1 MWERAG
7 SLSLSLINEDY
18 WNSGRTLR
26 SIGAGYNNSW
36 NGISYGFNYSY
47 NINSTSRSGAPA
59 KKRSMSATVFS
70 LNISIPLN
78 RWLSN
83 THASWNVS
91 SSQKGSTNHTVG
103 LNGTTLE
110 GNNLSWSIQQGY
122 GSRGTGNGGNLNADY
137 RGTYAEVTAGYA
149 YDKTASG

>member
-1 MWERAG
+1 M
-7 SLSLSLINEDY
+7 S
-18 WNSGRTLR
+18 
-26 SIGAGYNNSW
+26 AGYNNSW

-47 NINSTSRSGAPA
+47 NINSTSRSRAPA
-59 KKRSMSATVFS
+59 KKVYERDRVFS

-110 GNNLSWSIQQGY
+110 GNNLSWSIQQSY
-122 GSRGTGNGGNLNADY
+122 GSRERQRRQSERRLSRNLC
-137 RGTYAEVTAGYA
+137 
-149 YDKTASG
+149 

>member
-26 SIGAGYNNSW
+26 SMSAGYNNSW
-36 NGISYGFNYSY
+36 NGISYGLNYSY
-47 NINSTSRSGAPA
+47 NINSTSRSGGSGKEKAYE
-59 KKRSMSATVFS
+59 RDQVFS
-70 LNISIPLN
+70 LNVSIPLN

-91 SSQKGSTNHTVG
+91 SSQKGSTNHTLG

-110 GNNLSWSIQQGY
+110 GNNLSWSIQQSY
-122 GSRGTGNGGNLNADY
+122 GSQERA
-137 RGTYAEVTAGYA
+137 TAA
-149 YDKTASG
+149 I